1 MPRVDLEKLRNASQ
15 RQSKFLE
22 FEREVEGAI
31 RQEDGDRL
39 REIEDEKRQAEK
51 RARKKR
57 LRKMRQS
64 QQQ

>member
-22 FEREVEGAI
+22 FEREVEGTI
-31 RQEDGDRL
+31 RQEHGDRL